1 MSVEKSEINPRAQDQ
16 WKLWCEEKFGGLP
29 MEAILSN
36 SVLTTDEE
44 YSVEHDKLFLISKYR
59 LNEIDE
65 SQPYILVIDERVLFE
80 EKLSYVGLGEEPK
93 IDYYREE
100 ARAYPYYSAT
110 ADYAI
115 TEKSIF
121 NYLDK
126 MSIKEELKGKEILLS
141 SIICAFLNRD
151 CYRMYESFL
160 YVYCDEYSV
169 DDYCI
174 QLLLKQSLLDRDST
188 IAQIEALSSIRVITP
203 QTEENATAG
212 QESTIESKTE
222 TQSIE
227 PPEEIQKLFEP
238 YVEEGELVLS
248 DGAINGK
255 RRYFL
260 SSRSQSSFAFHVR
273 EMTRTKGWIE
283 IVPKTL
289 KEWIYKTDGKPYTRD
304 FYSEQQN

>member
-1 MSVEKSEINPRAQDQ
+1 MSVEKSEVNPRAQDQ

-44 YSVEHDKLFLISKYR
+44 YSVEHDKLFLISKYQ

-65 SQPYILVIDERVLFE
+65 SQPYILVIDERVLFD

-93 IDYYREE
+93 IDYYIEE
-100 ARAYPYYSAT
+100 AREYPYYSVT

-115 TEKSIF
+115 TEKSIS
-121 NYLDK
+121 NYLYK
-126 MSIKEELKGKEILLS
+126 MSIKEELKGKEVLLS

-151 CYRMYESFL
+151 CYRMFESFSF
-160 YVYCDEYSV
+160 VYCDEYSV

-212 QESTIESKTE
+212 RESTTESGIIDNPIVTPNKIYEKFRYFVEKSKELIKTE
-222 TQSIE
+222 KGYFIVNLERSTFKDFYNNVCKRRDISTV
-227 PPEEIQKLFEP
+227 PTREEIIEFVRKKDGSKYSMHSLKP
-238 YVEEGELVLS
+238 DKEE
-248 DGAINGK
+248 
-255 RRYFL
+255 
-260 SSRSQSSFAFHVR
+260 
-273 EMTRTKGWIE
+273 
-283 IVPKTL
+283 L
-289 KEWIYKTDGKPYTRD
+289 K
-304 FYSEQQN
+304 